1 MTSIVPIADLPP
13 HEWSQLVR
21 RAVAM
26 SDAPAPWLR
35 SALDLWST
43 QQAAR
48 SVGVPASPSTRP
60 RRWLATLSFDSGAEA
75 LLAAPM
81 RALPAPVRHLL
92 FAAGGRD
99 IDLRIAPLAEGYA
112 LSGQLLG
119 PNGEGRVELGE
130 LAEGGQPVVQHTT
143 SLNELGEFR
152 LDGVAGGRYQLTVRL
167 RDDEIVLPPIDIG
180 AAPGGSDP

>member
-1 MTSIVPIADLPP
+1 MTLIVPIADLPP

-26 SDAPAPWLR
+26 SDAPAPWLQ

-43 QQAAR
+43 HWAAAPA
-48 SVGVPASPSTRP
+48 GVLPSPPARL
-60 RRWLATLSFDSGAEA
+60 RRWLAVLAFDSGVEP
-75 LLAAPM
+75 LLATPM
-81 RALPAPVRHLL
+81 RALPAAVRHLL
-92 FAAGGRD
+92 FAAAGRD

-119 PNGEGRVELGE
+119 PNGEGHIELAG
-130 LAEGGQPVVQHTT
+130 LAEGNPPVVQHTT

-167 RDDEIVLPPIDIG
+167 REDEIVLPPIDIG
-180 AAPGGSDP
+180 VAPAGSDP